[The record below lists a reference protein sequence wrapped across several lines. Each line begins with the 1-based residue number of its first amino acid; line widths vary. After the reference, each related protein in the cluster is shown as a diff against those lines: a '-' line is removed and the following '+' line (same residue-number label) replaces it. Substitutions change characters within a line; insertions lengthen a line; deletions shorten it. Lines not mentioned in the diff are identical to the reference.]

1 MTSRSDH
8 RSTHRRP
15 PVDLARR
22 RRYAGLT
29 LVELMVAMALALA
42 IIAGVGYIYIQGKDG
57 FRYQDNQAR
66 LQENARLV
74 YTIISR
80 DLLMAGHFG
89 CAKPAVDTNLGV
101 SNVRI
106 TASQPVMTNDTSWLE
121 TDEDQTNRS
130 REFDPGNIVR
140 GFDNGTGWQVPTS
153 ISSKRLAGTDT
164 IIIVRGGDEFRH
176 LTGPVTNEAEFSI
189 ASALPGVTTN
199 GRLRP
204 MVISSCSHA
213 EIIKPTIRSGGLS
226 FSVANTFN
234 KNEAATVADTFSE
247 ENTLRQAATYNNLST
262 VTTFEPVTY
271 FVGLA
276 KGSNGR
282 DVPSLHRGTIIHN
295 SSTDT
300 SVGRWDT
307 PDVVVEGVES
317 LRFRYLRP
325 ERGGA
330 LETAAEIT
338 AANAWAEVSGVHV
351 DVTLVSDS
359 DGVRTEET
367 TQTVGGTSVTD
378 RRLRLTT
385 SFVIQLRN
393 PRV

>member
-1 MTSRSDH
+1 MNFRTISRSVK
-8 RSTHRRP
+8 RSDSVTWGSPRQH
-15 PVDLARR
+15 
-22 RRYAGLT
+22 AGVT

-89 CAKPAVDTNLGV
+89 CVKAAIDTNLGV

-106 TASQPVMTNDTSWLE
+106 TASQPVMTDNTSWLE
-121 TDEDQTNRS
+121 TDNDQTNRS

-140 GFDNGTGWQVPTS
+140 GFDNGSGWQVPSS

-176 LTGPVTNEAEFSI
+176 LTGPVTNEAEFTI
-189 ASALPGVTTN
+189 ATALPGVTTD

-204 MVISSCSHA
+204 MVIASCSHA
-213 EIIKPTIRSGGLS
+213 EIIKPTIRNGGLS
-226 FSVANTFN
+226 FSVANAFN

-247 ENTLRQAATYNNLST
+247 ENTLRQASTYNNLST

-282 DVPSLHRGTIIHN
+282 DVPSLHRGTIIQ
-295 SSTDT
+295 SSATDT

-338 AANAWAEVSGVHV
+338 AANAWAEVSGVQV

-378 RRLRLTT
+378 RRLRLNT